1 MMQKHRR
8 VVTVLCI
15 LGILAAGCRP
25 AIIRNVIKLIGREAE
40 QSRQEKLDVEFA
52 SIKLALVQRMQM
64 TTAPSDVRSDVTY
77 EDFEAT
83 LQAIPEA
90 TREMLGHQ
98 AIEILGQIR
107 DVTRTAEAQ
116 E

>member
-77 EDFEAT
+77 EDFQAT
-83 LQAIPEA
+83 MEVIPEA
-90 TREMLGHQ
+90 TGWMIVQQ
-98 AIEILGQIR
+98 ALEISNQMSKA
-107 DVTRTAEAQ
+107 TATAEAQ